1 MRHRRST
8 RHFNRFASHRLRM
21 LQHITEGLFKSFLVV
36 TTVEKAKEARAW
48 LEPLITLA
56 RKGDPASQ
64 RLVQQVIKDKVAY
77 KTLFEKLGP
86 HFADR
91 PGGYTRILRIG
102 RRPGDGAEQAVLE
115 LVDREKL
122 GPPPGKPV
130 AKKKEAKE
138 KAGAGAR

>member
-1 MRHRRST
+1 
-8 RHFNRFASHRLRM
+8 M

-48 LEPLITLA
+48 LEPLITCA
-56 RKGDPASQ
+56 RKGDAQSQ
-64 RLVQQVIKDKVAY
+64 REVLRVIKDKVAY
-77 KTLFEKLGP
+77 KTLFDKLGP
-86 HFADR
+86 HFKDR

-122 GPPPGKPV
+122 GPPPGKPTWIT
-130 AKKKEAKE
+130 KEARE
-138 KAGAGAR
+138 KAGAAAK